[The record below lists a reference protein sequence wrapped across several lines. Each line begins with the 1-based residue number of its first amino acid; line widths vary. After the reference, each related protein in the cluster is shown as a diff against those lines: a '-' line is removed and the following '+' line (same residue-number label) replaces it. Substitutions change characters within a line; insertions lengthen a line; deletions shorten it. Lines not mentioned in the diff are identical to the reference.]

1 MKWDLGSCRI
11 MVILSFMDRM
21 AIFRQIKAALTLGTG
36 DGAYIIHGTGMKQ
49 KKYML
54 LSVVQAISKAKVQN
68 PPY

>member
-1 MKWDLGSCRI
+1 MGSCKT
-11 MVILSFMDRM
+11 MGILSFMDPM
-21 AIFRQIKAALTLGTG
+21 AIFKQIKAALTLDTG

-54 LSVVQAISKAKVQN
+54 LLVVQAISKAKAQK